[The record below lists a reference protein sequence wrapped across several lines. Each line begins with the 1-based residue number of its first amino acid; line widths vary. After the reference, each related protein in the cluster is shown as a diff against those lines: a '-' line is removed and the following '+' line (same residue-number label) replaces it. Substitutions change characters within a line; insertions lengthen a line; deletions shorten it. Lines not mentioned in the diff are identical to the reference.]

1 MVLAAPTHPPLLH
14 TPTHSVVFTPVQWK
28 HITPRG
34 PAWQGQ
40 RKWPGING
48 CFDYSLVTN
57 VANMKD
63 KKRRGGWL
71 HPQWEAIWWHL
82 RVSGPALML
91 PFGSHSNVGRYTNC
105 TKCSGLDKS
114 EVIGFFFLLER
125 AAARHMSWLFFGL
138 SDQQQYSTYRT
149 VQKAWSSTKVK

>member
-63 KKRRGGWL
+63 EKRRGGWL

-91 PFGSHSNVGRYTNC
+91 PFGSHSNVGRYTYC

-114 EVIGFFFLLER
+114 EVIFFFWRGLLLGMCLGCFLDCLTNNSTL
-125 AAARHMSWLFFGL
+125 HIGL
-138 SDQQQYSTYRT
+138 CKSLDPAP
-149 VQKAWSSTKVK
+149 K